1 MPAKINVKER
11 LTDGE
16 IDLSMSDLED
26 VPVKDIVLLKKAN
39 SLDLSNNRL
48 TFLPANFSLLTHIT
62 KLDLSKNELHS
73 LPEDFGNLVKLR
85 RLDLYHNQLKN
96 LPLSFSK
103 LKELKWLD
111 LKDNPL
117 EPAVAKVAGP
127 CLNSK
132 QCEDCA
138 RDVVNFFVK
147 LEKQVN
153 VELEIR
159 NKSKQKQLEMNQ
171 QKKKE
176 EKKGKKKEKQKQRQD
191 SNSLS
196 SNNEVNNKAKSKKEK
211 KLLKN
216 AKKSKSFLS
225 FLFQLFMLFFI
236 TVVILFISTSVK
248 LKFTENLDILVRE
261 LYKSCSESLPPN
273 YKVHAVQFGSV
284 VEDIHK
290 KTGQITLFTVQY
302 IHEKLSQIPYQDIL
316 NNLKNIWET
325 LLKAVSEIP
334 YMEILNNL
342 KNLWETF
349 LKTVH
354 DAYESVMHGK

>member
-1 MPAKINVKER
+1 MPSKINVKER

-26 VPVKDIVLLKKAN
+26 VPVKDIVQFKKAT

-62 KLDLSKNELHS
+62 KLDLSKNELQS
-73 LPEDFGNLVKLR
+73 LPDDFGNLVKLR

-111 LKDNPL
+111 LKDNSL
-117 EPAVAKVAGP
+117 EPAIAKVAGP

-159 NKSKQKQLEMNQ
+159 NKSKQKQQEVIQ

-176 EKKGKKKEKQKQRQD
+176 EKKKQKKEKQKQRQD
-191 SNSLS
+191 SNSPSLK
-196 SNNEVNNKAKSKKEK
+196 NEVNNRAKSKKEK
-211 KLLKN
+211 KALKN
-216 AKKSKSFLS
+216 AQINKSFLS

-236 TVVILFISTSVK
+236 TMLVLFVSTSVK
-248 LKFTENLDILVRE
+248 HKFTENLDILVRE
-261 LYKSCSESLPPN
+261 WYKRCSDSLPPN
-273 YKVHAVQFGSV
+273 YKVYALKFGNY
-284 VEDIHK
+284 VEDIHT
-290 KTGQITLFTVQY
+290 KTGKITLFTVQY
-302 IHEKLSQIPYQDIL
+302 VHEKLSQIPYQDIL

-334 YMEILNNL
+334 YQEILNNL